1 MKILHVTNTLS
12 EGGVE
17 SFLLQLLSQL
27 VQHGC
32 EVDVLVLNKNK
43 TALRPEFEKYG
54 IRVFSGQTGSPYSP
68 VNICR
73 IRKYMTDYD
82 IVHVHLW
89 PAQLWVA
96 VASLGKY
103 FSTC

>member
-32 EVDVLVLNKNK
+32 EVDVLVLNKIR
-43 TALRPEFEKYG
+43 LHYVRSSRSMEYG
-54 IRVFSGQTGSPYSP
+54 FSRARQEVRTVRS
-68 VNICR
+68 IF
-73 IRKYMTDYD
+73 
-82 IVHVHLW
+82 
-89 PAQLWVA
+89 
-96 VASLGKY
+96 VASENI
-103 FSTC
+103 